1 MYAVGIDIG
10 GTKVAIAI
18 VNQDGQIIHQDK
30 FNTDLTIEPK
40 AMIDRINQNVKVLI
54 TEAELNLAT
63 ISGIGIGAPGPLNSQ
78 KGLITRPPNLKRWI
92 NVPIVDQ
99 IQNFFNMPVRLE
111 NDASA
116 AALAEKWIG
125 AAQSNDDFVY
135 ITISTGIGAG
145 IYANGQL
152 MTGSRG
158 NAGDFGHTVIDPSFG
173 QCHCGQYGCL
183 EHIASGTAI
192 ARKGS
197 ELVGEP
203 LSTAEVFSRY
213 QLNDP
218 VLQPFINDIF
228 RVLGAACVSLINT
241 FDPEKIVIGGGV
253 SKVGHVL
260 FKEIRDYVKRHALNP
275 DSRDTTIVP
284 AKLDQD
290 AGVLGAA
297 ALILKNEANIQGG

>member
-1 MYAVGIDIG
+1 MHAVGIDIG
-10 GTKVAIAI
+10 GTKIAIAL
-18 VNQDGQIIHQDK
+18 VNQAGQIINQDK
-30 FNTDLTIEPK
+30 LNTDLTITPRL
-40 AMIDRINQNVKVLI
+40 MIERVNQSVETLIN
-54 TEAELNLAT
+54 EANLDLEQ
-63 ISGIGIGAPGPLNSQ
+63 IGGIGVGAPGPLNSQ
-78 KGLITRPPNLKRWI
+78 KGLITRPPNLKHWV
-92 NVPIVDQ
+92 NVPVVEQ
-99 IQNFFNMPVRLE
+99 IQRFFNLPVRLE
-111 NDASA
+111 NDANA

-125 AAQSNDDFVY
+125 AAQPNDDFVY
-135 ITISTGIGAG
+135 LTISTGIGTG

-173 QCHCGQYGCL
+173 QCQCGQYGCL

-197 ELVGEP
+197 ELVGES
-203 LSTAEVFSRY
+203 LSTADVFSRY
-213 QLNDP
+213 QLKDP
-218 VLQPFINDIF
+218 ILQPFINDIF

-253 SKVGHVL
+253 SRVGDVL
-260 FKEIRDYVKRHALNP
+260 FKEIRNYIKRYALNP
-275 DSRDTTIVP
+275 DSRETAVVP

-297 ALILKNEANIQGG
+297 ALILNNTANIQGG